1 MKTPKLREL
10 KEAITNVFSKRFTT
24 TYPFTTYEAPEVF
37 RGKPVYNDEICI
49 GCGACAQVCPAKA
62 IELKD
67 DLKKGIRILTVRY
80 TDCIYCG
87 QCQEKCI
94 TDGGIVLT
102 NDYVTASLDRSDEIN
117 SNSVEKKLVRCEKCG
132 TVIATVDHLKWLIKK
147 LGPYTYGHPN
157 LMLIRQ
163 SELSTT
169 PAKIRPKE
177 IVRREDHFELL
188 CPKCRHLVVVEDAF
202 K

>member
-1 MKTPKLREL
+1 MKAPKLREL
-10 KEAITNVFSKRFTT
+10 KEAILNVFSKRFTT
-24 TYPFTTYEAPEVF
+24 KYPFVTYEAPEVF
-37 RGKPVYNDEICI
+37 RGKPVYNVELCV

-67 DLKKGIRILTVRY
+67 YLEKGIRILTVRY

-94 TDGGIVLT
+94 VEGGIVLT
-102 NDYVTASLDRSDEIN
+102 NDYITASLERSDDTN
-117 SNSVEKKLVRCEKCG
+117 YNTVEKKLVKCERCG
-132 TVIATVDHLKWLIKK
+132 TVIATVDHLKWLVKR

-163 SELSTT
+163 SELRIDS
-169 PAKIRPKE
+169 PKIQPRE

-188 CPKCRHLVVVEDAF
+188 CPKCRQLVVVEDAF